1 MKKTLLLFVLMIAF
15 SIQSAFAVSLKGQQ
29 FEFKNGPTEWSE
41 PIELSIRSVKM
52 EKNNV
57 DPVKLKIRVRATKK
71 ILMGCRYEV
80 EVSNVDTKG
89 LRFAM
94 RNSDNKLSFKL
105 KGGDAKNGIIDSF
118 TKGCKGIESCG
129 ECACDFYFEDIEAM
143 K

>member
-1 MKKTLLLFVLMIAF
+1 MKKVLFLFALMIHL
-15 SIQSAFAVSLKGQQ
+15 SVQSVFCVSLKGQQ

-41 PIELSIRSVKM
+41 PIVVSIRSVKM

-57 DPVKLKIRVRATKK
+57 DPVKLSIRVRATKK

-80 EVSNVDTKG
+80 EVTNADTKG
-89 LRFAM
+89 LRFDM
-94 RNSDNKLSFKL
+94 RNSDNKLGFKL
-105 KGGDAKNGIIDSF
+105 KAGDSKNGMIDSF